1 VKGAGRDWCY
11 AWQPNYPMNNPR
23 ITFLCAASLLL
34 ALPLSAEVGI
44 PDYVPVK
51 INQTVDPVYPRSLVE
66 GGIRSGIA
74 CVAVSID
81 DTGRLADYLVTGYS
95 HPRFAENAVAALKKW
110 TFEPAQLHG
119 SPRNCEADLTFR
131 FEVEGVVVVSL
142 TPFSANELFRYMI
155 VPNSAAYSAASPRQL
170 DRTPTPT
177 KIVNPVYPTELAR
190 DSRGGHVSVDFY
202 IDEEGHVR
210 MPSVSLETNEA
221 NENLAAIAVTTIGQW
236 EFAPPTSKGRPVVM
250 LARQDFEF
258 RPAKL

>member
-1 VKGAGRDWCY
+1 M
-11 AWQPNYPMNNPR
+11 NYSR
-23 ITFLCAASLLL
+23 ISSLGAASLML
-34 ALPLSAEVGI
+34 ALPLGAQVGF
-44 PDYVPVK
+44 PDYVPLK
-51 INQTVDPVYPRSLVE
+51 INQTVDPVYPQGVVDA
-66 GGIRSGIA
+66 GIRNGVA

-81 DTGRLADYLVTGYS
+81 DTGRLVDYLVTAYS
-95 HPRFAENAVAALKKW
+95 HPRFAENAVAALRKW

-155 VPNSAAYSAASPRQL
+155 VPNSEAFGAVSQRQL
-170 DRTPTPT
+170 DRVPTPT
-177 KIVNPVYPTELAR
+177 KVVNPVYPIELAR

-202 IDEEGHVR
+202 IDEQGHVR

-221 NENLAAIAVTTIGQW
+221 NESLAAIAVTTIGKW
-236 EFAPPTSKGRPVVM
+236 EFAPPTSNGRPVVL